1 MGGWV
6 GGWLDYWRIKLTSNY
21 VEVEVV
27 AELGNLGKGD
37 IGGEGEGNLKKGN
50 YEEQKLWNKDIEIKE
65 NEEIRNLGNPC
76 I

>member
-1 MGGWV
+1 M

-50 YEEQKLWNKDIEIKE
+50 YEEQKL
-65 NEEIRNLGNPC
+65 
-76 I
+76 